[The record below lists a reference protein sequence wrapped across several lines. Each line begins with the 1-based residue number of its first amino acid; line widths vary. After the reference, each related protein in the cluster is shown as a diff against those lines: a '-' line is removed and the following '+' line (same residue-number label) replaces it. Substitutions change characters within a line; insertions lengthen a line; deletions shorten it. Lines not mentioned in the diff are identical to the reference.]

1 VFNEINYLVMKH
13 YFTIAIL
20 SIFSSVVYSNTPT
33 DSLVY
38 FSNLIFQS
46 EFEKQAFKS
55 SRQENEFN
63 LCLASD
69 KNMTAEKAIAFKASF
84 DEIFKQL
91 EGEKLTAKNLRQKF
105 KNTHKII
112 FNKSHMQY
120 SDNADFSD
128 ILNNGNFNYVTASVL
143 YSMILKKLNIPS
155 YYLFTGTKVDI
166 IVNPN
171 NDQIILETL
180 TQKDENGYF
189 NSSDNKGYIVNVLD
203 KNIRIGSEYLYNASQ
218 TNSVV
223 RFKDSDLLKTNQLA
237 ATIYYYNAF
246 KELKLQNNDA
256 AYQLMSKA
264 CYLYPNETFINT
276 MYAILYA
283 RLQACTF
290 DKVEDVDLLG
300 QLSKF
305 KNNSF
310 DYIKMTFWNILG
322 KRVSNQNNNIAFHF
336 DLPFCTAAYN
346 RLLPQ
351 INDVLL
357 ADEISY
363 MYYLA
368 LAYCPNYGKVNLEP
382 ALQALKLKPNDKP
395 ALTLLESNLHR
406 LMDFTDDK
414 VALLDTLNHYEVELS
429 SPEAIN
435 MLKNTKLLLD
445 LDIAKKYFECN
456 KINEGLQYIS
466 QFESVFKLPLPNISF
481 KISIEN
487 TYYEYARYYVRFNNN
502 TIAQK
507 IVNKGLEYVPKS
519 NMIESATYK
528 MQKSKPVI
536 TKRNMTKAEYEK
548 YMKKK
553 AIE

>member
-1 VFNEINYLVMKH
+1 MKH

-256 AYQLMSKA
+256 AYRLLSKA
-264 CYLYPNETFINT
+264 CYLYPNDTFINAL
-276 MYAILYA
+276 YAILYT
-283 RLQACTF
+283 RMQGCSF
-290 DKVEDVDLLG
+290 DKVEDVDMLG

-305 KNNSF
+305 NNNNF
-310 DYIKMTFWNILG
+310 DYIKSTFWSILG
-322 KRVSNQNNNIAFHF
+322 KRVSNKNNDFGF
-336 DLPFCTAAYN
+336 QTDLPFCTAVYK

-351 INDVLL
+351 INDVML

-363 MYYLA
+363 AYNLA
-368 LAYCPNYGKVNLEP
+368 AAYCPGNFGKINLKF
-382 ALQALKLKPNDKP
+382 ALEALNLKPGDKP
-395 ALTLLESNLHR
+395 ALSLLESNLNN
-406 LMDFTDDK
+406 LSEFTDDK
-414 VALLDTLNHYEVELS
+414 EALVDTLDRYETEIS
-429 SPEAIN
+429 NIDAIN
-435 MLKNTKLLLD
+435 LLKNTKLFLF
-445 LDIAKKYFECN
+445 LDIAEKDFSSN
-456 KINEGLQYIS
+456 KINEGLKYITR
-466 QFESVFKLPLPNISF
+466 FESVFQSTLPEKRYKVKL
-481 KISIEN
+481 EN
-487 TYYEYARYYVRFNNN
+487 TYYEYAMYYMRLKDRVM
-502 TIAQK
+502 AQK
-507 IVNKGLEYVPKS
+507 IVNKGLRYVPKS

-528 MQKSKPVI
+528 MQKSKPII

>member
-1 VFNEINYLVMKH
+1 MKH

-203 KNIRIGSEYLYNASQ
+203 KNIRIGSEYLYNAS
-218 TNSVV
+218 
-223 RFKDSDLLKTNQLA
+223 
-237 ATIYYYNAF
+237 
-246 KELKLQNNDA
+246 
-256 AYQLMSKA
+256 
-264 CYLYPNETFINT
+264 
-276 MYAILYA
+276 
-283 RLQACTF
+283 
-290 DKVEDVDLLG
+290 
-300 QLSKF
+300 
-305 KNNSF
+305 
-310 DYIKMTFWNILG
+310 
-322 KRVSNQNNNIAFHF
+322 
-336 DLPFCTAAYN
+336 
-346 RLLPQ
+346 
-351 INDVLL
+351 
-357 ADEISY
+357 
-363 MYYLA
+363 
-368 LAYCPNYGKVNLEP
+368 
-382 ALQALKLKPNDKP
+382 
-395 ALTLLESNLHR
+395 
-406 LMDFTDDK
+406 
-414 VALLDTLNHYEVELS
+414 
-429 SPEAIN
+429 
-435 MLKNTKLLLD
+435 
-445 LDIAKKYFECN
+445 
-456 KINEGLQYIS
+456 
-466 QFESVFKLPLPNISF
+466 
-481 KISIEN
+481 
-487 TYYEYARYYVRFNNN
+487 
-502 TIAQK
+502 
-507 IVNKGLEYVPKS
+507 
-519 NMIESATYK
+519 
-528 MQKSKPVI
+528 
-536 TKRNMTKAEYEK
+536 
-548 YMKKK
+548 
-553 AIE
+553 

>member
-1 VFNEINYLVMKH
+1 MKH

-351 INDVLL
+351 INDVML

-363 MYYLA
+363 AYNLA
-368 LAYCPNYGKVNLEP
+368 AAYCPGNFGKINLKF
-382 ALQALKLKPNDKP
+382 ALEALKLKPGDKP
-395 ALTLLESNLHR
+395 ALSLLESNLNN
-406 LMDFTDDK
+406 LSEFTDDK
-414 VALLDTLNHYEVELS
+414 EALVDTLDRYETEIS
-429 SPEAIN
+429 NIDAIN
-435 MLKNTKLLLD
+435 LLKNTKLFLF
-445 LDIAKKYFECN
+445 LDIAEKDFSSN
-456 KINEGLQYIS
+456 KINEGLKYITR
-466 QFESVFKLPLPNISF
+466 FESVFQSTLPEKRYKVKL
-481 KISIEN
+481 EN
-487 TYYEYARYYVRFNNN
+487 TYYEYAMYYMRLKDRVM
-502 TIAQK
+502 AQK
-507 IVNKGLEYVPKS
+507 IVNKGLRYVPKS